1 MDRSHVENILSKRL
15 EDYMNEASSDLHLE
29 ESNIKEKSMLRS
41 SLGAKWCRY
50 RYEEQKYL
58 KLLEKNLED
67 LKEEVK
73 KKLYEKQKIAMSEA
87 DANMQR
93 MINIKAEQLVTKS
106 IEYQNIKDKIDQQED
121 ILRLIEE
128 TQHLIS
134 QFGYDIKN
142 ALEVLK
148 LENII

>member
-1 MDRSHVENILSKRL
+1 
-15 EDYMNEASSDLHLE
+15 
-29 ESNIKEKSMLRS
+29 
-41 SLGAKWCRY
+41 
-50 RYEEQKYL
+50 
-58 KLLEKNLED
+58 
-67 LKEEVK
+67 
-73 KKLYEKQKIAMSEA
+73 MSEA

-134 QFGYDIKN
+134 QFGYSSFSIEE
-142 ALEVLK
+142 A
-148 LENII
+148 I